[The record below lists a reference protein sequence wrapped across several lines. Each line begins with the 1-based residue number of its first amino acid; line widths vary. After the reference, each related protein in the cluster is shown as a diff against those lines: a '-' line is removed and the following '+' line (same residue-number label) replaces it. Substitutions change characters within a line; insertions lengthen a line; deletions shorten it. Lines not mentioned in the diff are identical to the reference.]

1 MAKTKAKPV
10 ELRKGETVVA
20 GTDLRHVPTGTTGI
34 VMLVNGLS
42 WIRYWVRFDNGVALG
57 SINRSALARP
67 EEWERRLAGG
77 AEAAPG
83 ASDAAA
89 AAAVAV
95 PAAEGADA
103 EAVGD
108 VATPN
113 GAVVPARLIERAK
126 LARERLTA

>member
-20 GTDLRHVPTGTTGI
+20 GTDLRHVPTGTTGT

-83 ASDAAA
+83 ASDP
-89 AAAVAV
+89 AVV
-95 PAAEGADA
+95 VTAAEGADA